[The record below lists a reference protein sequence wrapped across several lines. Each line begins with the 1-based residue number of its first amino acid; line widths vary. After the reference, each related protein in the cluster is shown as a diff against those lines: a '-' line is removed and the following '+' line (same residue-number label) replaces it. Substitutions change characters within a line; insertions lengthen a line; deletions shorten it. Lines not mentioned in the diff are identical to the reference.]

1 MKRVEL
7 RFLFVKDLLQSEKLT
22 LCNVPGTEN
31 PADLATK
38 MLDMN
43 THRYQGSIIGLEPAK
58 QAVDEING
66 HKRNT

>member
-7 RFLFVKDLLQSEKLT
+7 RFLFVQDLLQREKLT
-22 LCNVPGTEN
+22 LCNVFGTEN
-31 PADLATK
+31 PADLGTK
-38 MLDMN
+38 MLDVN
-43 THRYQGSIIGLEPAK
+43 THRYLGSIIGLEPAK